1 MPNKELL
8 TGQVKLSKSGKGIF
22 EVSQDE
28 KYFLPKREMF
38 KVFPNDIVKCSITPR
53 DRAKIVEVVKRNTKN
68 IKGILKYSK
77 KRYFLNSIDS
87 SYHFDILI
95 ESKIS
100 DSKKVGDIF
109 EAKIVKQPSLKYKP
123 TARIISSKQ
132 ISDPFE
138 EAFEVAIEGSDIQLN
153 WPKTVISET
162 NRIDS
167 SFKDSNKNIRKDL
180 RNLPFVTIDGK
191 SAKDFDD
198 ALFAKPNGSGF
209 SLFVAIADV
218 AEYVKFDSAL
228 DLEAINRGTSIY
240 FRRKV
245 IPMLPEKI
253 SNDLCSLRPDEDKLT
268 LTCEMQLDKNG
279 ELDDFKFY
287 NSVIKSK
294 ARLTYEKLG
303 KYFEKEKPHM
313 LIEVAESLKSLE
325 KIYRLLAANRSKR
338 QAIDFDLPEYYPMS
352 NKDKKI
358 KNFLPLERNHSHQLV
373 EECMI
378 LANVCAAQLV
388 DKSKIPSIY
397 RSHEKPD
404 PLKIL
409 NLKNFLTSRQI
420 KNNMDSYKL
429 RENLISWMKAAKTKK
444 SSEII
449 NIQILRSM
457 SLAKYDSKMT
467 SHFALSL
474 DKYTHFTSPIRR
486 YADLV
491 VHRCIKTLVTQNI
504 DSKNSKKAFIKNSSF
519 PYSLNS
525 VSDIAEDI
533 SIKDR
538 NAEKISRKETK
549 FLQCKC
555 AENYLGQSFDGII
568 VSAFEFGIFIKI
580 LELNIEGFIHVSKL
594 SKKDYLV
601 FDESSMSMKSTKN
614 KRSFN
619 IGDSLKI
626 KIESVESFKG
636 RVNLSMS

>member
-420 KNNMDSYKL
+420 KNNMDSYKV

-457 SLAKYDSKMT
+457 SLAKYDPKMT

>member
-38 KVFPNDIVKCSITPR
+38 KVFPNDIVKCSITLK

-68 IKGILKYSK
+68 VKGILKYSK

-95 ESKIS
+95 DSKIS

-109 EAKIVKQPSLKYKP
+109 EAKIVKQTSLKHKP

-153 WPKTVISET
+153 WPKPVISET

-167 SFKDSNKNIRKDL
+167 SFKDLNKDIRKDL

-268 LTCEMQLDKNG
+268 LTCEMQLNRNG

-313 LIEVAESLKSLE
+313 LSEVAESLKSLE

-338 QAIDFDLPEYYPMS
+338 QAIDFDLPEYYPLS
-352 NKDKKI
+352 DKDKRI

-420 KNNMDSYKL
+420 KNNMDSYKI

-457 SLAKYDSKMT
+457 SLAKYDPKIT

-491 VHRCIKTLVTQNI
+491 VHRCIKTLIAQNI
-504 DSKNSKKAFIKNSSF
+504 DSKNSKKTFIKDSSF

-555 AENYLGQSFDGII
+555 AENYLGQTFDGII

-614 KRSFN
+614 KRSFY

>member
-8 TGQVKLSKSGKGIF
+8 TGQVKLNKSGKGIF
-22 EVSQDE
+22 EVSQE
-28 KYFLPKREMF
+28 ENYFLPKREMF
-38 KVFPNDIVKCSITPR
+38 KVFPNDIVKCSITFK

-68 IKGILKYSK
+68 VKGILKYSN

-109 EAKIVKQPSLKYKP
+109 EARIVKQPSLKYRP

-153 WPKTVISET
+153 WPKSVISET
-162 NRIDS
+162 NKIDS
-167 SFKDSNKNIRKDL
+167 SFKDLNKDIRKDL

-253 SNDLCSLRPDEDKLT
+253 SNDLCSLKPDEDKLT
-268 LTCEMQLDKNG
+268 LTCEMQLNRNG
-279 ELDDFKFY
+279 EIDDFKFY
-287 NSVIKSK
+287 NSVVKSK

-338 QAIDFDLPEYYPMS
+338 QAIDFDLPEYYPLS
-352 NKDKKI
+352 DKDKKI
-358 KNFLPLERNHSHQLV
+358 KSFLPLERNHSHQLV

-378 LANVCAAQLV
+378 LANVCAAQLI

-420 KNNMDSYKL
+420 KNNMDSYKV
-429 RENLISWMKAAKTKK
+429 RENLISWMKAAKRKK

-449 NIQILRSM
+449 NTQILRSM
-457 SLAKYDSKMT
+457 SLAKYDPKIT

-504 DSKNSKKAFIKNSSF
+504 DSKNSKKTFIKNSSF

-555 AENYLGQSFDGII
+555 AENYLGQTFDGII

-580 LELNIEGFIHVSKL
+580 LELNIEGFVHVSKL

-601 FDESSMSMKSTKN
+601 FDESSISMKSTKN
-614 KRSFN
+614 KRSFH

-626 KIESVESFKG
+626 KIDSVESFKG

>member
-8 TGQVKLSKSGKGIF
+8 TGQVKLNKSGKGIF
-22 EVSQDE
+22 EVSQE
-28 KYFLPKREMF
+28 ENYFLPKREMF
-38 KVFPNDIVKCSITPR
+38 KVFPNDIVKCSITFK

-68 IKGILKYSK
+68 VKGILKYSN

-109 EAKIVKQPSLKYKP
+109 EAKIVKQPSLKYRP

-153 WPKTVISET
+153 WPKPVISET

-167 SFKDSNKNIRKDL
+167 SFKDLNKNIRKDL

-253 SNDLCSLRPDEDKLT
+253 SNDLCSLKPDEDKLT
-268 LTCEMQLDKNG
+268 LTCEMQLNRNG
-279 ELDDFKFY
+279 EIDDFKFY
-287 NSVIKSK
+287 NSVVKSK

-338 QAIDFDLPEYYPMS
+338 QAIDFDLPEYYPLS
-352 NKDKKI
+352 DKDKKI
-358 KNFLPLERNHSHQLV
+358 KSFLPLERNHSHQLV

-378 LANVCAAQLV
+378 LANVCAAQLI

-420 KNNMDSYKL
+420 KNNMDSYKV
-429 RENLISWMKAAKTKK
+429 RENLISWMKAAKRKK

-449 NIQILRSM
+449 NTQILRSM
-457 SLAKYDSKMT
+457 SLAKYDPKIT

-491 VHRCIKTLVTQNI
+491 VHRCIKTLITQNI
-504 DSKNSKKAFIKNSSF
+504 DSKNSKKTFIKNSSF

-555 AENYLGQSFDGII
+555 AENYLGQTFDGII

-580 LELNIEGFIHVSKL
+580 LELNIEGFVHVSKL

-601 FDESSMSMKSTKN
+601 FDESSISMKSTKN
-614 KRSFN
+614 KRSFH

-626 KIESVESFKG
+626 KIDSVESFKG

>member
-38 KVFPNDIVKCSITPR
+38 KVFPNDIVKCSITLK

-68 IKGILKYSK
+68 VKGILKYSK
-77 KRYFLNSIDS
+77 KKYFLNSIDS

-153 WPKTVISET
+153 WPKPVISET
-162 NRIDS
+162 NRIDN
-167 SFKDSNKNIRKDL
+167 SFKDLNKDIRKDL

-268 LTCEMQLDKNG
+268 LTCEMQLNRNG

-313 LIEVAESLKSLE
+313 LNEVAESLKSLE

-338 QAIDFDLPEYYPMS
+338 QAIDFDLPEYYPLS
-352 NKDKKI
+352 DKDKKI

-420 KNNMDSYKL
+420 KNNMDSYKV

-457 SLAKYDSKMT
+457 SLAKYDPKIT

-491 VHRCIKTLVTQNI
+491 VHRCIKTLVAQNI
-504 DSKNSKKAFIKNSSF
+504 DSKNSKKTFIKNSSF

-555 AENYLGQSFDGII
+555 AENYLGQTFDGII

-580 LELNIEGFIHVSKL
+580 LELNIEGFVHVSKL

-614 KRSFN
+614 KRSFH

-626 KIESVESFKG
+626 KIDSVESFKG
-636 RVNLSMS
+636 RVNLSTS